1 MGVIFSKRRV
11 FLSILVLA
19 GSTAFLA
26 PGRTQDRPRTGGTG
40 ERGPAVLQ
48 AGARG
53 ADAEIR
59 RLGAQL
65 RHFRS
70 TGDLENAARIFGQLF
85 AIESAAD
92 PAAELKTAA
101 SARSNRVDGAIGN
114 VKPVSPA
121 EGSNPV
127 FVSPE
132 AEKNPSADVWTS
144 RDGAWALVT
153 AAEQWS
159 GSGPRDIRIRKSSDR
174 GETWAETLVLG
185 DGRAWTRP
193 SLRQVADG
201 QIGLAFVKDWDGGD
215 GDIHFALISAD
226 LAAEAESPVAL
237 SQADQ
242 RNPSLATDFRAF
254 SAPYVYVVY
263 AESDGLSASVKFRVS
278 PDLGASWSRAA
289 TIAAFVGPEAD
300 GIETALA
307 FDPERGALHA
317 AFTRPQGRASGIAV
331 ATSLNFGATW
341 SEPRFVTPADDGS
354 DSSPAIAASLGIV
367 AVAYEHAGPGL
378 APDIGLA
385 RSPDSGR
392 SWVLRGSL
400 ASSAAAE
407 SSPDIR
413 AAEGGL
419 APVFFASYVEESA
432 RVRLLSSEGAASGSW
447 TAAGTFPPQG
457 GPAALG
463 RAVVLPMPGPEGGES
478 AGIIWADTT
487 ADDDVYFSP
496 AVVTLS
502 LAEMTVDPANRDVP
516 YTEGT
521 TTFAVVKTGDG
532 QVNWTATVTTGGSWL
547 HIQSGSSG
555 TNSGTITVAYEEN
568 LSLLGRTGTI
578 RVRATNDDDDD
589 DDEAIP
595 DVNVTVSQAAA
606 PAGSLSV
613 TPAEGLTSTGPE
625 GGPFTPSN
633 QAYTLT
639 NVGATTINWRAVRVE
654 IWTSLSATTGTLIPG
669 ATRTI
674 TVSINSGANGL
685 DPGTYNDTVSFMN
698 TTNGNGNTTREVSLT
713 VTGSAGSLSVSPTS
727 GFSSS
732 GPVGGP
738 FAPVSQDYI
747 LRNTGR
753 DPIDWTAAN
762 SRPWTTLSATSG
774 RLDAGATTTVT
785 VSINSEAET
794 LAVGDYGDTI
804 MFTNTTNGNGNTS
817 RAVSLTV
824 TPPPGALT
832 VTPSTGL
839 SSSGPL
845 GGPFTPSS
853 LTYTLENTGGISLN
867 WTASKT
873 QTWTTLSDTGGAL
886 SPGATATV
894 TVSINAAA
902 DGLPAGD
909 HGDTVTFTNTSGGS
923 GSTTRPVT
931 LAVSPGPALIVV
943 PANRDVPFTGGT
955 TSFEVSNTGGGTMPW
970 TAEVI
975 AGGTWLTIQSG
986 ASGTDAGT
994 VVAAFTPNPTGSPRA
1009 GIIRITAAGA
1019 SGSPRNVTVTQAG
1032 STFGLSLSGERL
1044 VERAWIIQRE
1054 YGHLSIAVSNP
1065 GSITVDVYVIYRR
1078 AGAQAEEIVQQVSG
1092 STVTTSPW
1100 TTNDAFLT
1108 PGTSY
1113 TYRVLAIDTNGAVLS
1128 ASNEITI

>member
-1 MGVIFSKRRV
+1 V

-19 GSTAFLA
+19 GSAALLA
-26 PGRTQDRPRTGGTG
+26 PGRTQDRPRPGGTT
-40 ERGPAVLQ
+40 ETGP
-48 AGARG
+48 RS

-59 RLGAQL
+59 RLGAEL
-65 RHFRS
+65 RRFRS
-70 TGDLENAARIFGQLF
+70 AGDLESAARIFGELF

-92 PAAELKTAA
+92 PAAELKAAA
-101 SARSNRVDGAIGN
+101 SARSNRVNGATGN
-114 VKPVSPA
+114 IKAVGPA
-121 EGSNPV
+121 EGSVPV

-132 AEKNPSADVWTS
+132 VEKSPAADVWTS

-159 GSGPRDIRIRKSSDR
+159 GGGPRDLRIRKSSDR

-201 QIGLAFVKDWDGGD
+201 QIGLAFVRDWDGGD

-226 LAAEAESPVAL
+226 LAAEAEFPVAL
-237 SQADQ
+237 SRDDQ
-242 RNPSLATDFRAF
+242 RNPALATDFRAF
-254 SAPYVYVVY
+254 SAPYIYVVY
-263 AESDGLSASVKFRVS
+263 AESDGLSAAVKFRVS

-289 TIAAFVGPEAD
+289 TIAAFAGPEA
-300 GIETALA
+300 GAIETALA

-317 AFTRPQGRASGIAV
+317 AFTCPQGPASGIAV
-331 ATSLNFGATW
+331 ATSVNFGATW
-341 SEPRFVTPADDGS
+341 SAPRFVTPADDGP
-354 DSSPAIAASLGIV
+354 DSSPAIAASRGAV
-367 AVAYEHAGPGL
+367 AVAYEHADPGL

-385 RSPDSGR
+385 WSPDSGR
-392 SWVLRGSL
+392 SWVPRGSL

-407 SSPDIR
+407 RSPDIR
-413 AAEGGL
+413 ASEGGPG
-419 APVFFASYVEESA
+419 PVFFASYVEAGA
-432 RVRLLSSEGAASGSW
+432 RVRLLSSEGAAPGTW
-447 TAAGTFPPQG
+447 TAAGTFTPQG

-463 RAVVLPMPGPEGGES
+463 AAVILPMPGPQGGAS
-478 AGIIWADTT
+478 AGVLWADTT
-487 ADDDVYFSP
+487 ADDDLYFSP
-496 AVVTLS
+496 AAVTLS
-502 LAEMTVDPANRDVP
+502 LAEMTVDPASRDVP

-521 TTFAVVKTGDG
+521 TTFAVVRTGEGD
-532 QVNWTATVTTGGSWL
+532 VNWTAAVTAGGNWL
-547 HIQSGSSG
+547 TIQSGSTG
-555 TNSGTITVAYEEN
+555 TNSGTITAAYEEN

-578 RVRATNDDDDD
+578 RVRATNDDT
-589 DDEAIP
+589 IP
-595 DVNVTVSQAAA
+595 DVNVTVAQAAA
-606 PAGSLSV
+606 PAGSLDV
-613 TPAEGLTSTGPE
+613 TPAEGFASTGPE
-625 GGPFTPSN
+625 GGPFSPPS
-633 QAYTLT
+633 QAYTLR
-639 NVGATTINWRAVRVE
+639 NIGATTINWRAVRVE
-654 IWTSLSATTGTLIPG
+654 VWTSLSSTTGTLTPG

-685 DPGTYNDTVSFMN
+685 DPGSYSDTVSFMN

-713 VTGSAGSLSVSPTS
+713 ITGAAGSLSVSPS
-727 GFSSS
+727 SSFSSS

-738 FAPVSQDYI
+738 FSPASQSYT
-747 LRNTGR
+747 LRNNGR

-762 SRPWTTLSATSG
+762 SRPWTTLSATAG
-774 RLDAGATTTVT
+774 RLAPGTTTTVT
-785 VSINSEAET
+785 VSINAEAET
-794 LAVGDYGDTI
+794 LATGDYGDTI

-817 RAVSLTV
+817 RAVSLEV

-853 LTYTLENTGGISLN
+853 LTYTLENTGGIPLN

-873 QTWTTLSDTGGAL
+873 QTWTTLSATGGAL
-886 SPGATATV
+886 SPGSTAAV

-909 HGDTVTFTNTSGGS
+909 YGDTVTFTNTSGGA
-923 GSTTRPVT
+923 GNTTRPVA
-931 LAVSPGPALIVV
+931 LSVSPGPALIVV
-943 PANRDVPFTGGT
+943 PTNRDVPFTGGT

-994 VVAAFTPNPTGSPRA
+994 VVAAFAPNPTGSPRA
-1009 GIIRITAAGA
+1009 GIIRITAEGA
-1019 SGSPRNVTVTQAG
+1019 LGSPRNVTVTQAG

-1044 VERAWIIQRE
+1044 VERAWIIKRD
-1054 YGHLSIAVSNP
+1054 YGHLTITVSNP
-1065 GSITVDVYVIYRR
+1065 GSIPVDVYVIYRR
-1078 AGAQAEEIVQQVSG
+1078 AGAQAEEIVQQISG
-1092 STVTTSPW
+1092 SAVTTSPW
-1100 TTNDAFLT
+1100 TANDTFLA

>member
-1 MGVIFSKRRV
+1 V

-19 GSTAFLA
+19 GSAALLM

-48 AGARG
+48 TGPRS

-70 TGDLENAARIFGQLF
+70 TGDLESAARIFGQLF
-85 AIESAAD
+85 AIDSAAD
-92 PAAELKTAA
+92 PAAELKAAA

-114 VKPVSPA
+114 IKPVSPV

-132 AEKNPSADVWTS
+132 AEMNPAADVWAS

-159 GSGPRDIRIRKSSDR
+159 GGGPRDIRIRKSSDR

-201 QIGLAFVKDWDGGD
+201 QVGLAFVKDWDGGD

-226 LAAEAESPVAL
+226 LTAEAEFPVAL
-237 SQADQ
+237 SRADQ

-263 AESDGLSASVKFRVS
+263 SESDGLSASVKFRVS

-289 TIAAFVGPEAD
+289 TIAAFAGPDAD
-300 GIETALA
+300 GIETAMS

-317 AFTRPQGRASGIAV
+317 AFTCPQGPASGIAV

-341 SEPRFVTPADDGS
+341 SEPRFVTPADDGF
-354 DSSPAIAASLGIV
+354 DSSPAIAASRGAV

-392 SWVLRGSL
+392 SWILRGSL
-400 ASSAAAE
+400 AASAAAE

-419 APVFFASYVEESA
+419 APIFFASYVEDSA
-432 RVRLLSSEGAASGSW
+432 RVRLLSSEGAAPGSW

-463 RAVVLPMPGPEGGES
+463 TAVILPMPGPEGGES
-478 AGIIWADTT
+478 AGILWADTT
-487 ADDDVYFSP
+487 ADDDLYFSP

-502 LAEMTVDPANRDVP
+502 LAEMTVDPASRDVP

-532 QVNWTATVTTGGSWL
+532 QVNWTATITTGGSWL
-547 HIQSGSSG
+547 DIQSGSSG
-555 TNSGTITVAYEEN
+555 TNAGTITVAYEEN

-578 RVRATNDDDDD
+578 RIRATNDDT
-589 DDEAIP
+589 IP
-595 DVNVTVSQAAA
+595 DVNVTVSQAGA
-606 PAGSLSV
+606 PAGSLDV
-613 TPAEGLTSTGPE
+613 TPAGGFASTGPE
-625 GGPFTPSN
+625 GGPFTPPS
-633 QAYTLT
+633 QAYTLR

-674 TVSINSGANGL
+674 TVSINSGANNL
-685 DPGTYNDTVSFMN
+685 SPGSYSDTVSFMN
-698 TTNGNGNTTREVSLT
+698 TTNGSGNTTRTVSLT
-713 VTGSAGSLSVSPTS
+713 VTGAAGSLSVSPSS

-738 FAPVSQDYI
+738 FSPGSQDYT
-747 LRNTGR
+747 LRNNGR

-762 SRPWTTLSATSG
+762 SRTWTALSATSG

-785 VSINSEAET
+785 VSINAAAND
-794 LAVGDYGDTI
+794 LPAGDYGDSI
-804 MFTNTTNGNGNTS
+804 VFTNTTNGNGNTS

-839 SSSGPL
+839 SSAGPL

-853 LTYTLENTGGISLN
+853 LTYTLENTGGIALN

-873 QTWTTLSDTGGAL
+873 QTWTTLSATGGAL

-909 HGDTVTFTNTSGGS
+909 HGDTVTFTNTSGGA
-923 GSTTRPVT
+923 GSTTRSVV
-931 LAVSPGPALIVV
+931 LSVSPGPALIVI

-1019 SGSPRNVTVTQAG
+1019 TGSPRNVTVTQAG

-1044 VERAWIIQRE
+1044 VEKAWIIKRE
-1054 YGHLSIAVSNP
+1054 YGQLSITVSNP

-1078 AGAQAEEIVQQVSG
+1078 AGAQAEEIVQQISG
-1092 STVTTSPW
+1092 SAVTTSPW
-1100 TTNDAFLT
+1100 TVNDTFLT
-1108 PGTSY
+1108 PGTNY